1 MGIRRKVW
9 VLPSINRADCIFPVS
24 QSPSEGALLGFVY
37 EAFADFDTRAYTGY
51 SYNGQAFDPASIKGI
66 TIYRDDLKIQWASLS
81 PVQNSSTG
89 YTISYSENLASFI
102 FVRKP
107 TLLTPAQIAALNTE
121 IAAIPPVTM
130 QWELSRPSGSL
141 DVTWY
146 AKTATSGD
154 ILIGTVGTSMFN
166 KPVMVSKTW
175 TESGK
180 PIPLGTKFQIGYKIG
195 TGVLIYTEEEYYFG
209 EAMNLSCSCIGKA
222 GQLPTITVTYFTG
235 TQTPKLAG
243 GLIAKVDPHN
253 QPWALCYGGVNMV
266 GSSIGFA
273 RSLDPFSQIDPDSLV
288 GPEVF

>member
-37 EAFADFDTRAYTGY
+37 EAFADFDTKAYTGY
-51 SYNGQAFDPASIKGI
+51 GYNGQKFMPASVKGI
-66 TIYRDDLKIQWASLS
+66 TIYRGDLKIQWASLT

-89 YTISYSENLASFI
+89 YTTSYTENLASFI

-121 IAAIPPVTM
+121 TAAIPPVTM
-130 QWELSRPSGSL
+130 LWNLIHPSGSL
-141 DVTWY
+141 AVAWY

-154 ILIGTVGTSMFN
+154 ILIGSIVSNTPL
-166 KPVMVSKTW
+166 KVSKTW
-175 TESGK
+175 TESGN

-195 TGVLIYTEEEYYFG
+195 TGALTYTAEEYYFG
-209 EAMNLSCSCIGKA
+209 ESMDLSCSCIGTA

-243 GLIAKVDPHN
+243 GMIAKVDPHN

-273 RSLDPFSQIDPDSLV
+273 RSLDPFGLIDPDSLV

>member
-9 VLPSINRADCIFPVS
+9 VLPSIDRSDCIFPVS
-24 QSPSEGALLGFVY
+24 QSPTREGALLGFVY
-37 EAFADFDTRAYTGY
+37 EASADFDTKAYPGY
-51 SYNGQAFDPASIKGI
+51 SYNGQKFHPASVKGI
-66 TIYRDDLKIQWASLS
+66 TIYRDDLKIQWAGLT

-89 YTISYSENLASFI
+89 YTTSYEEHLASFI

-107 TLLTPAQIAALNTE
+107 TLMTPAQIAALNTE
-121 IAAIPPVTM
+121 IAAVPPVTM
-130 QWELSRPSGSL
+130 MWTLFRPSGYS

-154 ILIGTVGTSMFN
+154 VWIGSG
-166 KPVMVSKTW
+166 VSRDGANVVKTW
-175 TESGK
+175 VEDGN

-195 TGVLIYTEEEYYFG
+195 TGSLIYTEDEYYFG
-209 EAMNLSCSCIGKA
+209 EAMKLSCTCNGTSGA
-222 GQLPTITVTYFTG
+222 LPTITVTYFEG

-243 GLIAKVDPHN
+243 GMIAKVDPHN

-273 RSLDPFSQIDPDSLV
+273 RSLDPFGAIDPDSLV